1 MREWAAVIE
10 KENMDRLLGLNI
22 MNASDNE
29 TSQYIDN
36 FFFIEVKFK

>member
-10 KENMDRLLGLNI
+10 KENMDRLLGLNV
-22 MNASDNE
+22 MTASDNE
-29 TSQYIDN
+29 ISQYIDN

>member
-22 MNASDNE
+22 MTASDNE
-29 TSQYIDN
+29 ISQYIDN

>member
-1 MREWAAVIE
+1 MRERAAVIE

-22 MNASDNE
+22 MTASDNE
-29 TSQYIDN
+29 ISQYIDN